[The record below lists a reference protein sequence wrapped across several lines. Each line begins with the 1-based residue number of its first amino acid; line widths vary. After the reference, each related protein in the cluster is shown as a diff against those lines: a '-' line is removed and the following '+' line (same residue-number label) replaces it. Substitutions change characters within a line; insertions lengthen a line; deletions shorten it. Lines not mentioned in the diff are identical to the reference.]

1 MIEQNIISD
10 PNYVLDDDGKARFLK
25 EKGKSTL
32 SSGSEKDG
40 ANSNQAVMMMN
51 GVPVQFLQ
59 APRQEKPP
67 KPRAPAVVRSATG
80 QHYHGHYLFKSVL
93 IDNRKYKVGDKI
105 WVSPEMPVGNV
116 KPKQTPESMPVEIER
131 ITQIRD
137 PALSDGC
144 TPQLHCRK
152 MYTLAQLKKVP
163 ELEAYF
169 DSAKRNKFQNEKEI
183 FDSFETIEV
192 HPWRVC
198 FRVKLDFQFSRKMD
212 KNGDYFGRYL
222 FSPEIESLIF
232 RTGQGDCPISTSALK
247 AQIRKILRKRKR
259 IREREEWREY
269 SEERKRLKQLE
280 EDTFK
285 EAEAASEAVKK
296 RCLTHERAEGNKLSP
311 YEVER
316 RKNIRANEEYLAK
329 LGLI

>member
-1 MIEQNIISD
+1 
-10 PNYVLDDDGKARFLK
+10 L
-25 EKGKSTL
+25 
-32 SSGSEKDG
+32 
-40 ANSNQAVMMMN
+40 
-51 GVPVQFLQ
+51 GVPRD
-59 APRQEKPP
+59 ASWKCE
-67 KPRAPAVVRSATG
+67 T
-80 QHYHGHYLFKSVL
+80 
-93 IDNRKYKVGDKI
+93 
-105 WVSPEMPVGNV
+105 
-116 KPKQTPESMPVEIER
+116 QTDTESMPVEIER

-137 PALSDGC
+137 PALSDGW